1 MSHRR
6 RGVAAL
12 VRQKHEEAAE
22 AAARRELQDSLR
34 ALCREL
40 GSSYDGLSALAVGDL
55 FSLLSADPRGSSP
68 EVIATHLSAMR
79 VRALPALF
87 CRRPC
92 A

>member
-1 MSHRR
+1 MACS
-6 RGVAAL
+6 
-12 VRQKHEEAAE
+12 QAE
-22 AAARRELQDSLR
+22 QRAR
-34 ALCREL
+34 CRER
-40 GSSYDGLSALAVGDL
+40 GSSYDGLSARAVGEL

-87 CRRPC
+87 CRRSC